1 MNFKEIIKLKLLLAF
16 MCSMV
21 ALLGHAQTEMI
32 DQKKLWGKWS
42 CIASLD
48 VEEYQLVEFSNVDFQ
63 KSGASPQTGI
73 VHFSNESDE
82 AFLKYEA
89 KSNWVLQGNKLIFQN
104 LKFHNF
110 SIDNPAFDERYHITK
125 DLVEPAGDDVFSIV
139 KLTADELVY
148 RFDNTDFES
157 LGFTVVCDK
166 SELAL

>member
-1 MNFKEIIKLKLLLAF
+1 
-16 MCSMV
+16 MCFMV
-21 ALLGHAQTEMI
+21 ALLGHAQAEII
-32 DQKKLWGKWS
+32 DQKKLWGQWS

-48 VEEYQLVEFSNVDFQ
+48 VEEYQLVEFSNIDFQ
-63 KSGASPQTGI
+63 KSGASPQAGI
-73 VHFSNESDE
+73 VHFSSESDE

-89 KSNWVLQGNKLIFQN
+89 KSNWALRGNQLIFQN

-110 SIDNPAFDERYHITK
+110 SIDNHEFDQRYHITK

-148 RFDNTDFES
+148 RFDNADFES

-166 SELAL
+166 SELTL

>member
-16 MCSMV
+16 ICGIV
-21 ALLGHAQTEMI
+21 PLLSYAQTEII

-48 VEEYQLVEFSNVDFQ
+48 VEDYQLVEFSNIDFQ
-63 KSGASPQTGI
+63 KSGASPQAGI
-73 VHFSNESDE
+73 VHFSSESDE

-89 KSNWVLQGNKLIFQN
+89 KSNWALRGNQLIFQN

-110 SIDNPAFDERYHITK
+110 SIDNHEFDQRYHITK
-125 DLVEPAGDDVFSIV
+125 DLVEPADDDVFSIV

-148 RFDNTDFES
+148 RFDNADFES

-166 SELAL
+166 SELTL